1 MSHFATIAA
10 VKAADARGTSGAAPD
25 RDDQLSAQE
34 NLHDAH
40 KFLLPIIMWVAWL
53 DFDSHAASW

>member
-1 MSHFATIAA
+1 MSHLATIAA
-10 VKAADARGTSGAAPD
+10 VKAADARGTSGAAPPPD

-40 KFLLPIIMWVAWL
+40 KFLLPIIM
-53 DFDSHAASW
+53 